1 MLKPI
6 ALAFAAFFCACT
18 LTGCLIIPTD
28 YYTATSRQNITM
40 EPPAHILPGTTTR
53 EEVLLSLGEP
63 DNTSPDESEMWYMAE
78 KVKAWL
84 IMGYGGSDIIR
95 YYVLIIR
102 FTSSG
107 IVQSQQLVPVDSMP
121 PHQLEPHFSRPDS

>member
-1 MLKPI
+1 MLKAI
-6 ALAFAAFFCACT
+6 AMVLSAVLCAST

-28 YYTATSRQNITM
+28 YYTATSRQNIAM

-53 EEVLLSLGEP
+53 EQVLLTLGEP
-63 DNTSPDESEMWYMAE
+63 DNTSPDESELWYMAE

-102 FTSSG
+102 FTGSG
-107 IVQSQQLVPVDSMP
+107 IVQSQQLVPVDSIP
-121 PHQLEPHFSRPDS
+121 PHQLEPHFSGPAS